1 MKIFLS
7 NAIFVNRAPFDNL
20 CLYFEENEIALLMAI
35 NGKGKTT
42 ILSHIVDAFHEMAR
56 PFFNMEYEGK
66 SNKFY
71 RLLSE
76 TDSLDSTK
84 PSVSYLRFKTSTNE
98 FYDYIIARGD
108 LTEAA
113 YDSFVLIQEKIP
125 FSEIKNALEEHKTVK
140 KVSFSFG
147 QKQANLIFESNILTY
162 FPAYRYET
170 PGFLNDPY
178 KIELSF
184 AVKTEFNG
192 KLNNPIEVITG
203 LPRLA
208 NWIMDVVLDISNNK
222 DDESLAT
229 FRNLNELITKTVS
242 LKNLGQLR
250 FGIAPR
256 SLRGTRI
263 QILQSE
269 PLKNVYPSIF
279 NLSSGESSVLC
290 LFGELI
296 RQADNNNSRT
306 VLSEISGIVLIDE
319 VDKHLHIKLQKEIL
333 PALFS
338 LFPNIQFI
346 VSSHSPFLSMGLAE
360 VAQERTKIVD
370 LETFGISRDP
380 TVNELYTNVY
390 QMMIGENDRFKDLF
404 TSLESKVKNGVV
416 PLIITEGKT
425 DIQHLRF
432 AKTKLNIQECNVEFF
447 DVEGDWG
454 DSKLKT
460 LLEQLSK
467 VPQQRRI
474 IGIFDRDVP
483 KIVDDIEKD
492 GSLYKDF
499 GNNVFAFCLPV
510 PAGREQYKNISIEFF
525 YSDEDLKTKRNNK
538 RLYFNNEIGLVQNQA
553 DKSIKIPIEL
563 APPLICEDTKKIFDE
578 NIGVTNWIHS
588 KAVFADLV
596 ENDNEFSKDFDLAN
610 FNLIF
615 ATIKQILLM
624 ATES

>member
-1 MKIFLS
+1 
-7 NAIFVNRAPFDNL
+7 
-20 CLYFEENEIALLMAI
+20 
-35 NGKGKTT
+35 
-42 ILSHIVDAFHEMAR
+42 
-56 PFFNMEYEGK
+56 
-66 SNKFY
+66 
-71 RLLSE
+71 
-76 TDSLDSTK
+76 
-84 PSVSYLRFKTSTNE
+84 
-98 FYDYIIARGD
+98 
-108 LTEAA
+108 
-113 YDSFVLIQEKIP
+113 
-125 FSEIKNALEEHKTVK
+125 
-140 KVSFSFG
+140 
-147 QKQANLIFESNILTY
+147 
-162 FPAYRYET
+162 
-170 PGFLNDPY
+170 
-178 KIELSF
+178 
-184 AVKTEFNG
+184 
-192 KLNNPIEVITG
+192 
-203 LPRLA
+203 
-208 NWIMDVVLDISNNK
+208 
-222 DDESLAT
+222 
-229 FRNLNELITKTVS
+229 
-242 LKNLGQLR
+242 
-250 FGIAPR
+250 
-256 SLRGTRI
+256 
-263 QILQSE
+263 
-269 PLKNVYPSIF
+269 
-279 NLSSGESSVLC
+279 
-290 LFGELI
+290 
-296 RQADNNNSRT
+296 
-306 VLSEISGIVLIDE
+306 
-319 VDKHLHIKLQKEIL
+319 
-333 PALFS
+333 
-338 LFPNIQFI
+338 
-346 VSSHSPFLSMGLAE
+346 MGLAE